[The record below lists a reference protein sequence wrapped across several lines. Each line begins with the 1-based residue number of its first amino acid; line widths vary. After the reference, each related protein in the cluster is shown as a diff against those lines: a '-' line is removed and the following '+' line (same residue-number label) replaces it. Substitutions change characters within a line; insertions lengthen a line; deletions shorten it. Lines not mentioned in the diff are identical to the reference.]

1 MTNLIGN
8 NMDTTWQNFLLG
20 TGAVIEDGKVRH
32 FGNLRQEIELAQNA
46 AIVTDLSHFGMIRFA
61 GEDSETFLQGQLTC
75 DVRLATETHAQPGAY
90 CTPKG
95 RMLATFLLW
104 RSDDGFLMQL
114 PRELREPIQ
123 KRLGMYVLRSKVA
136 ISDASEATVRFGVA
150 GDAGA
155 SAIGDLGGEPGA
167 EDYAVA
173 RIGSIGVIRLPGKR
187 FEIFL
192 SPDVAPATWQ
202 KLTRQCAPVGADRWE
217 WLDIRE
223 GLPTVTARTQEQFV
237 PQMAN
242 LELIGGVS
250 FKKGCYT
257 GQEIVARSQYL
268 GKVKRRMFLA
278 HIAADLA
285 PQPGD
290 KLFGLGPEEQSGG
303 MIVNAQPA
311 PNGGYD
317 ALAVVLSSSVEAGD
331 VHWNTPDGPVL
342 TFGVLPYAID

>member
-8 NMDTTWQNFLLG
+8 DMDTTWQNFLLAV
-20 TGAVIEDGKVRH
+20 GAVIEDGKVRH
-32 FGNLRQEIELAQNA
+32 FGNPGQEIQLAQNA

-75 DVRLATETHAQPGAY
+75 DVRLATETHAQLGAY

-114 PRELREPIQ
+114 PRELRVPIK
-123 KRLGMYVLRSKVA
+123 KRLVMYVLRSNVT
-136 ISDASEATVRFGVA
+136 ISDASEATVRLGVA
-150 GDAGA
+150 GDAAA
-155 SAIGDLGGEPGA
+155 SVIVDLGGEIA
-167 EDYAVA
+167 EEDYAVV
-173 RIGSIGVIRLPGKR
+173 RLGSMSIIRLPGER
-187 FEIFL
+187 FEIL
-192 SPDVAPATWQ
+192 LPPDAAPGAWQ
-202 KLTRQCAPVGADRWE
+202 TLARQCATVGAGRWE
-217 WLDIRE
+217 WLDIRA
-223 GLPTVTARTQEQFV
+223 GLPTVTTRTQEQFV

-268 GKVKRRMFLA
+268 GKVKRHMFLA
-278 HIAADLA
+278 HIASELA

-290 KLFGLGPEEQSGG
+290 KLFGQGPEEQSGG

-311 PNGGYD
+311 PDGGYD
-317 ALAVVLSSSVEAGD
+317 ALAVCSQ
-331 VHWNTPDGPVL
+331 PVSKL
-342 TFGVLPYAID
+342 ATCIGIRRTGRC